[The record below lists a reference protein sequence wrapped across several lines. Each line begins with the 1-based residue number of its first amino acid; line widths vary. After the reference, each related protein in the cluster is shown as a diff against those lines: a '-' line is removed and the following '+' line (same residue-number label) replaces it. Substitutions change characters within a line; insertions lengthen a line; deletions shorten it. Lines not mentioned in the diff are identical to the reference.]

1 MSETEQPGEEPDKRD
16 PLKLVLAVLAFGA
29 IGAMVFMGVH
39 PAFSPENLRAAVAA
53 AGVWGPIVFLLAFA
67 LLQPFGLSAHAFII
81 AASFI
86 WPWPVALALSW
97 TGAMLATTV
106 SYWFARY
113 VGRDWVQSRLPERV
127 RKYDEQIAT
136 KGFRSVLM
144 LRLVFFTF
152 GPMQMM
158 LGVSRAR
165 FVDVMTGTAVGV
177 LPVMVAEILLG
188 SKIFG

>member
-1 MSETEQPGEEPDKRD
+1 MSETEEPGPEPDKRD
-16 PLKLVLAVLAFGA
+16 PLKIVLAVLAFAA
-29 IGAMVFMGVH
+29 IGAMIVMGTH

-53 AGVWGPIVFLLAFA
+53 AGVWGPILFLIAFA
-67 LLQPFGLSAHAFII
+67 ILQPFGLSAHAFII

-86 WPWPVALALSW
+86 WPAPMALGLSW
-97 TGAMLATTV
+97 TGALLATTV

-113 VGRDWVQSRLPERV
+113 VGREWVQARLPEKI

-144 LRLVFFTF
+144 LRLIFFTF
-152 GPMQMM
+152 GPMQLMF
-158 LGVSRAR
+158 GVSRAR

-177 LPVMVAEILLG
+177 LPIMIAEILLG
-188 SKIFG
+188 SKVFG